1 MRENHLPHTARME
14 DCQGLKKSVIFL
26 RIRHRMNPQDTDGI
40 CWDIIAIRRNQ
51 DTDKPS
57 TCLESV

>member
-51 DTDKPS
+51 DTDKP
-57 TCLESV
+57 